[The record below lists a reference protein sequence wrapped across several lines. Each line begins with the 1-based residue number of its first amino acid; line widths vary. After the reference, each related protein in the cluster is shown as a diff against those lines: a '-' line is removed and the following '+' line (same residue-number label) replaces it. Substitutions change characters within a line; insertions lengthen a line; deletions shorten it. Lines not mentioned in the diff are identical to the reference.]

1 MSADNI
7 DPLLKR
13 FRASEAQ
20 EKEVV
25 DDSAGYRA
33 LLRQTSEP
41 AARKQPETKSRAAKP
56 QTPVPADSTS

>member
-1 MSADNI
+1 MSTDNI

-33 LLRQTSEP
+33 LLHSSSEP
-41 AARKQPETKSRAAKP
+41 AARKPSETKSRSAKQ
-56 QTPVPADSTS
+56 QTPVFADTTS